1 MVRRWMLHHEV
12 GVNSAAKP
20 VGHRQLVC
28 VNEFA
33 FLDEVAR
40 VAKAA
45 RASCHD
51 ASVADVPNVTL

>member
-1 MVRRWMLHHEV
+1 MLHHEV